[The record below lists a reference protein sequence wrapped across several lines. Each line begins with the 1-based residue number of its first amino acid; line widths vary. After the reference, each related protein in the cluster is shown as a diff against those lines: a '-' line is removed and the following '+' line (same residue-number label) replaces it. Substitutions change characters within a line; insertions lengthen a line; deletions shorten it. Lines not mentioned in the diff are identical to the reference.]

1 MAISGRLKLIY
12 DMIPQCSILSDIGT
26 DHAYIPA
33 YALLNNR
40 CEKALACDVKPGPL
54 ERAKRTRKKYNLED
68 KMELRLGSGL
78 EPIEEH
84 EADVIIMAGM
94 GSYLII
100 ELIEDSFKK
109 AQKANYIILQPMTGQ
124 EIIRPFLWRR
134 GFEVVDEG
142 LANEGKKLYQTM
154 LIRYTSQRRES
165 WDKVNE
171 YIGEI
176 LIAKNDPLLFDWVKE
191 QIRKQKKTVTGLKK
205 AKLIIDEQLREE
217 EKLLV
222 DLQNLLNRPGGKAN
236 DN

>member
-109 AQKANYIILQPMTGQ
+109 AQKALHNSAPMTGQ
-124 EIIRPFLWRR
+124 EIIRPLV
-134 GFEVVDEG
+134 GVA
-142 LANEGKKLYQTM
+142 LKLLMKALQTREKA
-154 LIRYTSQRRES
+154 LSDNADKYTSQREKAGTRLT
-165 WDKVNE
+165 N
-171 YIGEI
+171 IGEI

-222 DLQNLLNRPGGKAN
+222 DLQNLLNGPGGKAN